1 MSDSDNTNA
10 IILDSQFRKTYHRRN
25 GKFTA
30 KTLDGSVIEGAR
42 YFKTNRHK
50 TDARG
55 SLFEFKA
62 QLADTYS
69 FHVKIGSEVERC
81 DYIYTFAPA
90 KEDNVRC
97 VLVAEKAIA
106 GES

>member
-1 MSDSDNTNA
+1 MSDRYNTNA
-10 IILDSQFRKTYHRRN
+10 IILDIQFRKTYHRRN

-30 KTLDGSVIEGAR
+30 KTLEGSEIEGAR

-55 SLFEFKA
+55 TIFEFKA
-62 QLADTYS
+62 QLADTHD
-69 FHVKIGSEVERC
+69 FHVKVGEKVERC
-81 DYIYTFAPA
+81 EYIYTFAPA

-97 VLVAEKAIA
+97 ILVAETPIA
-106 GES
+106 GEE